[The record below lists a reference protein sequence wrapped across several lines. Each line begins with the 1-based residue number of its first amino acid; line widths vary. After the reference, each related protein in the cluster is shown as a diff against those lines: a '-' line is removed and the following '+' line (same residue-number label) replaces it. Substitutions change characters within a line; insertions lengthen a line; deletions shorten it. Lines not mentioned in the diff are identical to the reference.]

1 MAEDANVELEVKL
14 TIEPQALAAAFDF
27 LSALPGARVETPVQL
42 RNIYFD
48 TPDFALNHQ
57 RMALR
62 VRQKGARFIQ
72 TLKTQGEFVDGGHRR
87 MEWEWPVE
95 TAELDLDLLAETPLA
110 AQADL
115 HQLQPTFETNFERQ
129 VLMVMIPGPAGDTL
143 VEVAID
149 QGQILAGDAARPLSE
164 IEFELKSGNPAV
176 LRNMAVE
183 LARSVP
189 VFLNVISKA
198 EQGYHLAGI
207 DSPWPANGAALD
219 VYGFFRCL
227 SACWLRHQPFPSRD
241 LDLSPIR
248 QAAEEAGL
256 AKSFDDL
263 EQKLSISRRLEPL
276 IADGHLGRVQLAL
289 ARLREPAKEHGK

>member
-27 LSALPGARVETPVQL
+27 LAALPGARVETPVQL

-87 MEWEWPVE
+87 MEWEWTVE
-95 TAELDLDLLAETPLA
+95 TAELDTALLAETPLA
-110 AQADL
+110 HQAAL
-115 HQLQPTFETNFERQ
+115 GRLQPAFETNFQRQ
-129 VLMVMIPGPAGDTL
+129 VLMVTVPGVDGNAL

-149 QGQILAGDAARPLSE
+149 QGRILSGDQARNLCE
-164 IEFELKSGNPAV
+164 IEFELKSGDPGV
-176 LRNMAVE
+176 LRTMAVE
-183 LARSVP
+183 LAAHVP

-198 EQGYHLAGI
+198 EQGYYLAGI
-207 DSPWPANGAALD
+207 EFSGPENIADPD

-227 SACWLRHQPFPSRD
+227 SHCWLHGRPFPVRD
-241 LDLSPIR
+241 FDLSAVR
-248 QAAEEAGL
+248 KAAEAAGV
-256 AKSFDDL
+256 AEEFGSL
-263 EQKLSISRRLEPL
+263 EQQLWSGQTVNGVMSCGR
-276 IADGHLGRVQLAL
+276 LGRVQLAI
-289 ARLREPAKEHGK
+289 AGAENR

>member
-1 MAEDANVELEVKL
+1 MAADANVELEVKL
-14 TIEPQALAAAFDF
+14 TLDPGSLALARAF
-27 LSALPGARVETPVQL
+27 LSGNRGTEAAETVRL

-48 TPDFALNHQ
+48 TPDFALNQQ

-62 VRQKGARFIQ
+62 VRQKGDRFIQ

-87 MEWEWPVE
+87 MEWEWPLAA
-95 TAELDLDLLAETPLA
+95 AELDLDLLAETPLA
-110 AQADL
+110 DQADL
-115 HQLQPTFETNFERQ
+115 RQLQPAFETNFERQ
-129 VLMVMIPGPAGDTL
+129 VLMVTIPGPAGDTL

-164 IEFELKSGNPAV
+164 IEFELKSGDPAV

-207 DSPWPANGAALD
+207 DSPLPANGAPLD

-227 SACWLRHQPFPSRD
+227 SACWLRQLPFPFRE
-241 LDLSPIR
+241 LDLSPVR
-248 QAAEEAGL
+248 QAAEEARL
-256 AKSFDDL
+256 AEAFDDL
-263 EQKLSISRRLEPL
+263 EQKLSVSGRLEPL
-276 IADGHLGRVQLAL
+276 IADGQLGRVQLAL
-289 ARLREPAKEHGK
+289 AGLREPAKEHRK